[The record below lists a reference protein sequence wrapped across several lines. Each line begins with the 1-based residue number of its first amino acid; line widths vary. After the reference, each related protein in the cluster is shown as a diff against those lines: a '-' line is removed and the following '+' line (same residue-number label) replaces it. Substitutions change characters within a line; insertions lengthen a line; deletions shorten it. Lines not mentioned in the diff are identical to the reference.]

1 MVLQDN
7 GEIATK
13 DEAKENEM
21 ATLEDVEDEEYTA
34 PGELTLVAMRVLS
47 VQVKEDEAVQHE
59 NIFKTMYVV

>member
-1 MVLQDN
+1 
-7 GEIATK
+7 
-13 DEAKENEM
+13 M